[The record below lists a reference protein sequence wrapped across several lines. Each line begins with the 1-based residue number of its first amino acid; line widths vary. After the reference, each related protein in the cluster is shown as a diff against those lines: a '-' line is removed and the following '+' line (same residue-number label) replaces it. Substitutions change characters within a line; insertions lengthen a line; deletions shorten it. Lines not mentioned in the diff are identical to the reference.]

1 MTPGTSAAGGRC
13 ANHPDRESVST
24 CARCGNFMC
33 TTCSAGGSE
42 PFCPSCRQRTGMGA
56 FPFHRDD
63 FSFDRLWNFTFEA
76 WKKQWVMLSVAILAL
91 GGIYM
96 AGIFVMQIFIGGG
109 TAVLAQAGR
118 GDKDVIGALAGLFA
132 VLFVGY
138 LILALVMGVGFIG
151 ILRMCCDALL
161 GKTVDFG
168 TLFSQFSKAGRAVA
182 LLLMMMGITMIPI
195 VLIGGGM
202 AGAIAAAVAAAKQ
215 AGESSRPEAI
225 IGSMIGLM
233 SLGYLVLI
241 IAIIWIS
248 LPFTFAMLELAHS
261 NAGAVECLK
270 RGYSLS
276 KGFRLQIFGYR
287 LLGGVLIMVGMIA
300 CCVGALPATA
310 LAYMLET
317 SLYLAVRNGSG
328 LPNFES

>member
-13 ANHPDRESVST
+13 ANHPDRDSVGT

-33 TTCSAGGSE
+33 TTCSAGGAE
-42 PFCPSCRQRTGMGA
+42 QFCPACRQRSGMGG

-76 WKKQWVMLSVAILAL
+76 WKRQWVMLSVAILAL
-91 GGIYM
+91 GGIYFVG
-96 AGIFVMQIFIGGG
+96 AFVMQIFIGGS
-109 TAVLAQAGR
+109 TALLGQAAR
-118 GDKDVIGALAGLFA
+118 GDKEVVGAIAGLIG
-132 VLFVGY
+132 VLFIGY
-138 LILALVMGVGFIG
+138 IILLLVLGVGFIG
-151 ILRMCCDALL
+151 VLRMCCDALL

-168 TLFSQFSKAGRAVA
+168 ALFSQFSKAGRAIA
-182 LLLMMMGITMIPI
+182 LLLMMMGITLIPI
-195 VLIGGGM
+195 VLVGGGI
-202 AGAIAAAVAAAKQ
+202 AGAVALAVSAAKQ
-215 AGESSRPEAI
+215 AGESSRPDAI

-233 SLGYLVLI
+233 SLGYLVMFV
-241 IAIIWIS
+241 AIIWVT

-276 KGFRLQIFGYR
+276 KGFRLQIFAYR
-287 LLGGVLIMVGMIA
+287 LLGGVLITVGLFA